1 MKLFSQVIFNI
12 LSGPKCLLF
21 QIALIMLFKKKNI
34 NAHSTK
40 DQRDKFKI

>member
-1 MKLFSQVIFNI
+1 MIFNI

-21 QIALIMLFKKKNI
+21 QIALIMLLKKKKTKNI
-34 NAHSTK
+34 NTHSTK